1 MVKYVAICRQTQN
14 SGRRGDDLRASNKN
28 WVYTVRHRLAALTA
42 MRDALFHILYFLSRL
57 KGT

>member
-1 MVKYVAICRQTQN
+1 MSLFADRHKIQAE
-14 SGRRGDDLRASNKN
+14 GGDDLRASNKN

-42 MRDALFHILYFLSRL
+42 VRDALFHILYFLSRL

>member
-1 MVKYVAICRQTQN
+1 MVNMSLFADRHKIQAE
-14 SGRRGDDLRASNKN
+14 GGDDLRASNKN
-28 WVYTVRHRLAALTA
+28 WVYTVRHRLAALPA